1 MENKKKSLL
10 TGSLIASAM
19 LGMSSLNVN
28 ANSLFNFNELGT
40 GSEVRSTLLDRA
52 TSDVNHLMLELKC
65 GDSTKTKDG
74 KCGEGKCG
82 EKKTDGKAKDGKCGA
97 DKKKADGKAKDGKC
111 GEGKCGDKK
120 K

>member
-1 MENKKKSLL
+1 MENKKKNLL

-28 ANSLFNFNELGT
+28 AHSLFNFNELGT
-40 GSEVRSTLLDRA
+40 GSEVRSTLLDR
-52 TSDVNHLMLELKC
+52 TSSDANHLMLELKC
-65 GDSTKTKDG
+65 GDSTKTKDA

-82 EKKTDGKAKDGKCGA
+82 DKKKT